1 MPPTNSFIEDEPAG
15 DAEDEEAE
23 IAAPILEESDEEDGA
38 ASAYFAA
45 QRRPKRKRAAERRT
59 LASVAGAGSS
69 RDLLPAVLK
78 LLEPPTRAEQA
89 RVRSKLAPQYGKW
102 LSLLLSG
109 FSLLVH
115 GFGSKKDVLE
125 DFAGAL
131 AARAPVLVLHGY
143 SASAKPSE
151 LLQLLLQKL
160 RVPAQGSSA
169 VALCAQVRRAF
180 AAAEERERAPP
191 KSGSPALRAVDQLL
205 RAPRAEAADDAA
217 TDDDDDDDDDG
228 GDDGAAD
235 DGAAADA
242 APSGA
247 AGKRRATKAKASN
260 GEPSERAAAA
270 AARSSRVPEHVYVII
285 HAIDGVALRAE
296 ACQSVLA
303 SLAAIPQVHLIASAS
318 HQTAPLLWDS
328 QQARMFN
335 WAWVEGHTAAPYSH
349 ECRDTIHEFLSTLY
363 DSAHATEG
371 RSAQLVLQAL
381 TANAQAVFKELVRHQ
396 IDNPRSAG
404 LSFPQLYERCRAN
417 FSASSESALHRHI
430 NEFTDHHLVKT
441 RKGDGGQQCFYC
453 SLSADLM
460 KEIVAP
466 AEG

>member
-217 TDDDDDDDDDG
+217 TDDDDDDDDGGDDDG
-228 GDDGAAD
+228 GDDPND
-235 DGAAADA
+235 
-242 APSGA
+242 
-247 AGKRRATKAKASN
+247 
-260 GEPSERAAAA
+260 
-270 AARSSRVPEHVYVII
+270 PE
-285 HAIDGVALRAE
+285 
-296 ACQSVLA
+296 
-303 SLAAIPQVHLIASAS
+303 
-318 HQTAPLLWDS
+318 T
-328 QQARMFN
+328 
-335 WAWVEGHTAAPYSH
+335 
-349 ECRDTIHEFLSTLY
+349 
-363 DSAHATEG
+363 
-371 RSAQLVLQAL
+371 
-381 TANAQAVFKELVRHQ
+381 TANM
-396 IDNPRSAG
+396 
-404 LSFPQLYERCRAN
+404 LYFR
-417 FSASSESALHRHI
+417 L
-430 NEFTDHHLVKT
+430 L
-441 RKGDGGQQCFYC
+441 
-453 SLSADLM
+453 
-460 KEIVAP
+460 
-466 AEG
+466 